1 MQPFIEVADL
11 LARLGDPSL
20 RVLDARFELLD
31 PGAGRR
37 QYLEGHV
44 PGALFTDLDEDLA
57 QRPGVHGGRHPLP
70 DMAAYVERL
79 GRRGVG
85 DRHDIVVYDQGG
97 TFFASRAWWMLRY
110 AGHDKVRVLD
120 GGFRAFLEEG
130 GAPDVD
136 EPDFPAAS
144 LSFRPR
150 PEMVADHAFV
160 RARLYDADVAIV
172 DARAPERY
180 RGETEPLDPKAGHIP
195 SAVNV
200 PYGLT
205 MNEAGRVLPP
215 AALRERF
222 AAVIARGEVVSYCGS
237 GVSAA
242 HNILALEV
250 AGVAGARLY
259 VGSWSDWC
267 SYADAPVALGEEP
280 RG

>member
-31 PGAGRR
+31 PEAGRK
-37 QYLEGHV
+37 QYREGHV

-57 QRPGVHGGRHPLP
+57 DRPGVHGGRHPLP
-70 DMAAYVERL
+70 DMAAFVERL
-79 GRRGVG
+79 ARRGVG
-85 DRHDIVVYDQGG
+85 DRHEIVVYDQGG

-110 AGHDKVRVLD
+110 VGHDKVRVLD
-120 GGFRAFLEEG
+120 GGFREFVEEG

-136 EPDFPAAS
+136 EPVLPAAS
-144 LSFRPR
+144 LSFRQ
-150 PEMVADHAFV
+150 
-160 RARLYDADVAIV
+160 
-172 DARAPERY
+172 
-180 RGETEPLDPKAGHIP
+180 PLDPRAGHIP

-205 MNEAGRVLPP
+205 MNEAGRALAP

-242 HNILALEV
+242 HNILALEA
-250 AGVAGARLY
+250 AGVGSARLY

-267 SYADAPVALGEEP
+267 SYADAPVALGDEP